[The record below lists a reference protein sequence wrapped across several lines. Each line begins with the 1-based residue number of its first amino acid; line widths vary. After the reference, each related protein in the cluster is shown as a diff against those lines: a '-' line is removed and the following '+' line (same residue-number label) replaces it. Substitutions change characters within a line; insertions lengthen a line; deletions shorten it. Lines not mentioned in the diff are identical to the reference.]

1 MSERARDSLR
11 NVILIS
17 SAGAGKTSLAEA
29 MLFASGVV
37 PHLGSI
43 TQGTTVSDFEPEK
56 LHRRSPSAPVS
67 SVVPG
72 ITPLSISLILPERWP
87 CSVRR

>member
-43 TQGTTVSDFEPEK
+43 TQGTDIV
-56 LHRRSPSAPVS
+56 PSAPVS
-67 SVVPG
+67 SAVPG
-72 ITPLSISLILPERWP
+72 STPLSISLILPERWP